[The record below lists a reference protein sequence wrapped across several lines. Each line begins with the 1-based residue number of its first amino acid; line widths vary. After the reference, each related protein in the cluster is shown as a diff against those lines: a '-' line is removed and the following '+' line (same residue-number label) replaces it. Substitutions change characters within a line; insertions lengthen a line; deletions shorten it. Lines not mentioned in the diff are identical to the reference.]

1 MFKFGSL
8 LLTQTTLFIL
18 SLTLVFSRC
27 GQISSNYND
36 NLESQTAAQ
45 ASITRTSKFNV
56 FEFNP
61 KKMKMGVSLKKPQK
75 ADFYLNS
82 NFFNKKPIGLVVIK
96 GKRSQSRVKGGGYF
110 YVKDGIPNVKVK
122 DCPKRTEYA
131 SQTIL
136 WGIDNGQVNQGLIQ
150 EKHAKTKE
158 FRSIIGLKKD
168 GNFLLVASNE
178 NTQVT
183 IKEITNYAL
192 ELGMYEGILF
202 DGGSSLDYKMTTDKD
217 TEICQPISSL
227 MKRLGDKKE
236 PPVYIYGNFR

>member
-1 MFKFGSL
+1 LRYLIGLVSQI
-8 LLTQTTLFIL
+8 TPLFFIICIL
-18 SLTLVFSRC
+18 PAC
-27 GQISSNYND
+27 NQISPSDND
-36 NLESQTAAQ
+36 NQENEE
-45 ASITRTSKFNV
+45 ASHATITRTSKFNV

-110 YVKDGIPNVKVK
+110 YVKDGIPNIEVK

-131 SQTIL
+131 SQTVL
-136 WGIDNGQVNQGLIQ
+136 WGIDNGQINQDLIQ
-150 EKHAKTKE
+150 EKHAKAKE
-158 FRSIIGLKKD
+158 FRSIIGMKKD
-168 GNFLLVASNE
+168 GNFILVASNE
-178 NTQVT
+178 NAQAT
-183 IKEITNYAL
+183 IEEITNYAL
-192 ELGMYEGILF
+192 ELGMFEGILF

-217 TEICQPISSL
+217 TEICKPISSL
-227 MKRLGDKKE
+227 IKSLGDKKE